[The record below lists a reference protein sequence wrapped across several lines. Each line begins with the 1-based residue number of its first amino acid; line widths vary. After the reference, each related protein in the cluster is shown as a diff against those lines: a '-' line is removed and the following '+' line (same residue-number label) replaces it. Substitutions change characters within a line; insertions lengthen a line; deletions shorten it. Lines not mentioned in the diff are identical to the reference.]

1 MLEHGCVMS
10 SSLGPHLLPGGG
22 LALPLYA
29 GGALLLVL
37 CHTLL
42 ALRLPVLRVPGRGVL
57 HPAGHPAPGHLSRG
71 GGGGGGGLDSPVAL
85 GLGRGGDEAGQT
97 QHGGVEEEHGGGGGG
112 GVGGGGVEVS
122 LTLWSQELVPG
133 YMSDNTRTR
142 ARDYRAAQSY
152 TGPLDLDHAW
162 TRPTLAQESLDTVN
176 TGPDTAAHH
185 LGWAGWVIR
194 FLMHPLSVHMI

>member
-37 CHTLL
+37 GHALL
-42 ALRLPVLRVPGRGVL
+42 ALRLPVLRVPGSGVL
-57 HPAGHPAPGHLSRG
+57 HPAGHPAPGHLSR
-71 GGGGGGGLDSPVAL
+71 GGGGGGLDSPVAL

-97 QHGGVEEEHGGGGGG
+97 QHGGVEEEHG
-112 GVGGGGVEVS
+112 VGGGGVEVS

-133 YMSDNTRTR
+133 YMSD
-142 ARDYRAAQSY
+142 
-152 TGPLDLDHAW
+152 
-162 TRPTLAQESLDTVN
+162 
-176 TGPDTAAHH
+176 
-185 LGWAGWVIR
+185 
-194 FLMHPLSVHMI
+194 